1 MKYKELFNQLKEV
14 GEMDVWIF
22 VIQLNGNGQDI
33 LNFNKGYARY
43 VPFQKVKAIIDDTA
57 RGIHDVEFRAYSKNG
72 LNLLKKNIKFNKNGF
87 SDLNIFTS
95 QLDAELAYDKRRG
108 EIAKDIEKYKEKL
121 ADFEQSLIL
130 E

>member
-1 MKYKELFNQLKEV
+1 MKYKELFNQIKEV
-14 GEMDVWIF
+14 GEIDVWIF

-43 VPFQKVKAIIDDTA
+43 VHFQKVKAIATEKT
-57 RGIHDVEFRAYSKNG
+57 RGIHDVQFRTYSKNG
-72 LNLLKKNIKFNKNGF
+72 LNLLKKNIKFNKNGC

-95 QLDAELAYDKRRG
+95 QLDAELAYEKRRT
-108 EIAKDIEKYKEKL
+108 EIKKNLDEYKEKL
-121 ADFEQSLIL
+121 NDFEKSLIL